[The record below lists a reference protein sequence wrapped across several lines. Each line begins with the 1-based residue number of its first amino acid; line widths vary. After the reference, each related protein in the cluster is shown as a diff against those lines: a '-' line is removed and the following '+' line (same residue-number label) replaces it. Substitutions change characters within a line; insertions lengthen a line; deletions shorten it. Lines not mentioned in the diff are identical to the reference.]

1 MDSHLKLNVRINF
14 EIEHLSDAYI
24 ITK

>member
-1 MDSHLKLNVRINF
+1 MDCHLKLNVQINF

>member
-14 EIEHLSDAYI
+14 EIKHLSDAYI